1 MSQTEDEKK
10 LIVLKTAAKKLMNDK
25 INELE
30 KWKQAIESQITAVKS
45 LNPEEFA
52 KKVLEETK
60 KEEETK
66 EQESS

>member
-1 MSQTEDEKK
+1 MSEDEKK
-10 LIVLKTAAKKLMNDK
+10 LEVLKTAAKRLMDSK
-25 INELE
+25 IEELE

-60 KEEETK
+60 KEEEK
-66 EQESS
+66 IKQEST